1 MQADAVVILCHP
13 PEEHDYLMEQ
23 YVARSRAKQI
33 LLVIKVEKADDL
45 GGLQCAD
52 LLSLRGG

>member
-23 YVARSRAKQI
+23 YLARSRAKHI
-33 LLVIKVEKADDL
+33 LLVIKVEKADD
-45 GGLQCAD
+45 
-52 LLSLRGG
+52 